1 MRAQRRKNRRERIRR
16 MGVIDDDSAATLIR
30 GDELQPAGDL
40 GQTSESF
47 RRGSYSISPTLARTP

>member
-30 GDELQPAGDL
+30 GDELQPAFIGRFAGFDRQANL
-40 GQTSESF
+40 
-47 RRGSYSISPTLARTP
+47 L